1 MTGMC
6 RYISETVQTRS
17 SALWRAGAC
26 RKRAPG
32 DHEFTCVRCPRSGLR
47 ATTLAAS
54 PAGDI
59 DLVDAEHR
67 SGNPDRPGLAR
78 PSDPWSIEEPHE
90 PLGLVPSAPAEQARP
105 AAPRPPRRSSPL
117 ADGHRAHDADQLELL
132 VRGCRRP
139 RFPTPGAPCFGS
151 VWTPASRSVDPRR
164 ASLRIEQADKCA
176 RLYRPAK
183 HGSTAHRAR
192 DLRNSCSTAELCRR
206 LGSVGDASRRQLFHS
221 PLPLDRW
228 RRTPARH

>member
-78 PSDPWSIEEPHE
+78 PSDPWSIEEAHE

-105 AAPRPPRRSSPL
+105 AAPDLRADRRRWRTAIAPTTRISSSSSY
-117 ADGHRAHDADQLELL
+117 AG
-132 VRGCRRP
+132 V
-139 RFPTPGAPCFGS
+139 GAPVFPHPELHASGRFGHQRAVASILGAHPFESNRLIS
-151 VWTPASRSVDPRR
+151 VPVCIGPPSTVA
-164 ASLRIEQADKCA
+164 LRIGPET
-176 RLYRPAK
+176 YE
-183 HGSTAHRAR
+183 TAA
-192 DLRNSCSTAELCRR
+192 
-206 LGSVGDASRRQLFHS
+206 
-221 PLPLDRW
+221 LPLSYVG
-228 RRTPARH
+228 A